1 MRQMAELLVLIDHTD
16 GSPRKVSIQ
25 MLTVAKRLAAAT
37 GDTVAGVWLGEGAE
51 AVADQLGS
59 YGAEKLY
66 HWASD
71 EAQGFVTLP
80 QVEALQQVL
89 ATSGSDTLLFA
100 SSNHV
105 KDVAARLAIREDAGV
120 ITDVTDLEVQDG
132 RIHATKEVFGGD
144 TITRC
149 KVAEG
154 KKQFFGVGANA
165 FPAEESGGAS
175 AQLVPIE
182 VQLSES
188 ARAAKVVSVEKQAS
202 ADRPDISEAA
212 IVVSGG
218 RGLGNEEGFRLIE
231 ELADVLGAG
240 VGASRAAT
248 DAGWYPHRY
257 QIGQTGRTISPT
269 LYLGSGVSGA
279 IQHRAGMQTS
289 QNVVAI
295 NKDAEAPIF
304 QITDFGV
311 VGDLY
316 AVVPKLIEELRARK
330 G

>member
-1 MRQMAELLVLIDHTD
+1 MAELLVLIDHTD
-16 GSPRKVSIQ
+16 GAPRKVSIQ
-25 MLTVAKRLAAAT
+25 MLTVAKRLA
-37 GDTVAGVWLGEGAE
+37 GELGGTVSAVWLGEGAA
-51 AVADQLGS
+51 AVADKLGG

-66 HWASD
+66 HWDSSD
-71 EAQGFVTLP
+71 AQAFVTLP

-89 ATSGSDTLLFA
+89 ATSGADTLLFA

-120 ITDVTDLEVQDG
+120 ITDVTDLEVADG

-149 KVAEG
+149 KVADG
-154 KKQFFGVGANA
+154 KKQFLGVGANA
-165 FPAEESGGAS
+165 FPAEESGGGTPE
-175 AQLVPIE
+175 LVAIDVE
-182 VQLSES
+182 LSEA
-188 ARAAKVVSVEKQAS
+188 ARASKVVSVEKQAS
-202 ADRPDISEAA
+202 ADRPDIGEAA

-218 RGLGNEEGFRLIE
+218 RGLGNEDGFRLIE

-257 QIGQTGRTISPT
+257 QIGQTGRTISPM
-269 LYLGSGVSGA
+269 LYLGSGISGA

-289 QNVVAI
+289 QHVVAI
-295 NKDAEAPIF
+295 NKDGEAPIF
-304 QITDFGV
+304 QIADFGV

-316 AVVPKLIEELRARK
+316 TIVPKLIEELKARK
-330 G
+330 A